1 LRLSRRSRRP
11 RESISGI
18 QLPSSTRPFV
28 RLFLL
33 HHVTV
38 LQKYYLGQEWQAI
51 LSIQ

>member
-1 LRLSRRSRRP
+1 LRLSRRSRRS
-11 RESISGI
+11 RENTSRVRR
-18 QLPSSTRPFV
+18 PSAARPFV

-51 LSIQ
+51 FSIQ